1 MPILQSTNKAASI
14 DQLRRRY
21 ILLFASYISSFT
33 LLLMGFHHLFSAD
46 LSLQLLLFSGA
57 LLLLLI
63 AIWFQ
68 RSQQLQLA
76 CTLVSIFALFF
87 VILLVWHGGSQN
99 TALYW
104 VFPFPLLVFGLQGSR
119 IGILMNLLM
128 LFGLVFLLFGPELQ
142 QARYHTAEVTRFLAS
157 FATVLAVG
165 WINEHFRERSH
176 HSMSLLQHSKDQQAN
191 TDVLTSLANRRF
203 LEEVLPDHAERQ
215 PELFFPMAVV
225 MTDIDHFKHI
235 NDSFGHDQG
244 DLVLQKAAELFKKKL
259 RTQDICCRY
268 GGEEFLL
275 LLPKTSLADARR
287 VADKIRAGIAQQ
299 RLLTQHPDLVITG
312 SFGVAE
318 ADSVPDIQAAI
329 KRADQQLYVSKGNGR
344 NQVN

>member
-1 MPILQSTNKAASI
+1 MLQSPNKAASI

-21 ILLFASYISSFT
+21 ILLFVSYITSLSM
-33 LLLMGFHHLFSAD
+33 LVIGIHHLFTGD
-46 LSLQLLLFSGA
+46 VLLQLLLFGGA
-57 LLLLLI
+57 LLLLLN
-63 AIWFQ
+63 AFWFQ
-68 RSQQLQLA
+68 RFQQLNRA
-76 CTLVSIFALFF
+76 CWQESVLVSLF
-87 VILLVWHGGSQN
+87 VLMLVWHGGAQN

-104 VFPFPLLVFGLQGSR
+104 VFPFPLVVFGLLGGR
-119 IGILMNLLM
+119 AGIVVNLL
-128 LFGLVFLLFGPELQ
+128 LLACLLLLLFGPDLQ
-142 QARYHTAEVTRFLAS
+142 QSQYETSQVSRFLAS
-157 FATVLAVG
+157 LCTVVAVG

-176 HSMSLLQHSKDQQAN
+176 HSMSQLQHQKEQQAN
-191 TDVLTSLANRRF
+191 TDMLTGLANRRF
-203 LEEVLPDHAERQ
+203 LENVLPEHAQMQ

-244 DLVLQKAAELFKKKL
+244 DLVLQQAALLFRQKL

-275 LLPKTSLADARR
+275 LLPKTSLQDAKR
-287 VADKIRAGIAQQ
+287 VADKIRAAIAQQ
-299 RLLTQHPDLVITG
+299 RLLPQHPDLVITG

-318 ADSVPDIQAAI
+318 ANSVSDIQAAL
-329 KRADQQLYVSKGNGR
+329 KSADQQLYVSKANGR

>member
-1 MPILQSTNKAASI
+1 MPILQSPNKAASI
-14 DQLRRRY
+14 DQLRRQY
-21 ILLFASYISSFT
+21 ILLFVSYITSLSM
-33 LLLMGFHHLFSAD
+33 LLIGIHHLFSGD
-46 LSLQLLLFSGA
+46 LLLQLLLFGGA
-57 LLLLLI
+57 LLLLLN
-63 AIWFQ
+63 AFWF
-68 RSQQLQLA
+68 RHHQQLSRA
-76 CTLVSIFALFF
+76 CWLESVLISLFVLV
-87 VILLVWHGGSQN
+87 LVWHGGAQN

-104 VFPFPLLVFGLQGSR
+104 AFPFPLVVFGLLGGR
-119 IGILMNLLM
+119 AGIVVNLL
-128 LFGLVFLLFGPELQ
+128 LLACLLLLLFGPDLQ
-142 QARYHTAEVTRFLAS
+142 QSQYEPNQVSRFLAS
-157 FATVLAVG
+157 FCTVVAVG

-176 HSMSLLQHSKDQQAN
+176 HSMSQLQHQKEQQAN
-191 TDVLTSLANRRF
+191 TDALTGLANRRF
-203 LEEVLPDHAERQ
+203 LDAVLPEHARMQ
-215 PELFFPMAVV
+215 PDLFFPMAVV

-244 DLVLQKAAELFKKKL
+244 DLVLQKAAELFKQKL

-275 LLPKTSLADARR
+275 LLPKTSLADAKR
-287 VADKIRAGIAQQ
+287 VADKIRASIAQQ

>member
-1 MPILQSTNKAASI
+1 MPLSQSHHKAASI

-21 ILLFASYISSFT
+21 ILLFASYISSLT
-33 LLLMGFHHLFSAD
+33 LLLMGFYHLFSAD
-46 LSLQLLLFSGA
+46 LSLQLLIFGAALA
-57 LLLLLI
+57 LLLI
-63 AIWFQ
+63 SIWFH

-76 CTLVSIFALFF
+76 CTLVALFALFF
-87 VILLVWHGGSQN
+87 VLLLVWHGGSQN

-104 VFPFPLLVFGLQGSR
+104 VFPVPLIMFGLLGAKA
-119 IGILMNLLM
+119 GIILNLLM
-128 LFGLVFLLFGPELQ
+128 FSGLIFLLFGPELQ
-142 QARYHTAEVTRFLAS
+142 QARYTTAEVPRFLAS

-176 HSMSLLQHSKDQQAN
+176 HSMSVLQHSKEQQAN
-191 TDVLTSLANRRF
+191 TDVLTNLANRRF
-203 LEEVLPDHAERQ
+203 LEEVLPEHTQQQ

-244 DLVLQKAAELFKKKL
+244 DLVLQQAALLFRQKL

-275 LLPKTSLADARR
+275 LLPKTSLQDALR
-287 VADKIRAGIAQQ
+287 VADKIRAAIAQK
-299 RLLTQHPDLVITG
+299 RLLPQHPDLVITG

-318 ADSVPDIQAAI
+318 ATAAEDIQAAI
-329 KRADQQLYVSKGNGR
+329 KRADQQLYLSKASGR
-344 NQVN
+344 NQVH

>member
-1 MPILQSTNKAASI
+1 MPLSQSHHKAASI

-33 LLLMGFHHLFSAD
+33 LLLIGFHHLFSAD

-104 VFPFPLLVFGLQGSR
+104 AFPFPLIVFGLLGSR
-119 IGILMNLLM
+119 TGIFMNLLM
-128 LFGLVFLLFGPELQ
+128 LFVLVFLLFGPELQ
-142 QARYHTAEVTRFLAS
+142 QARYQTAEVARFLAS
-157 FATVLAVG
+157 FTTVLAVG

-176 HSMSLLQHSKDQQAN
+176 HSMSLLQHSKEQQAN
-191 TDVLTSLANRRF
+191 TDVLTNLANRRF
-203 LEEVLPDHAERQ
+203 LEEVLPEHAERQ

-244 DLVLQKAAELFKKKL
+244 DLVLQQAALLFRQKL

-275 LLPKTSLADARR
+275 LLPKTNLQDAKR
-287 VADKIRAGIAQQ
+287 VADKVRASIAQQ
-299 RLLTQHPDLVITG
+299 RLLPQHPDLVITG

-318 ADSVPDIQAAI
+318 AGSVPDIQAAI
-329 KRADQQLYVSKGNGR
+329 KRADQQLYTSKANGR